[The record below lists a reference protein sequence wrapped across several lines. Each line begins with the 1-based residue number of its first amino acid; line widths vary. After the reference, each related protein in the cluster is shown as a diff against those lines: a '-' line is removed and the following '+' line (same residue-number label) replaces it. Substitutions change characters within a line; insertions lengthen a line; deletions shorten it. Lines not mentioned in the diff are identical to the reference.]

1 MKKVKIENHEDL
13 VRDETTQAVLN
24 TDVSSLESYKK
35 RRNLMRQKD
44 AEIVEIKNE
53 LSEMKELL
61 HQLIAEKSK

>member
-13 VRDETTQAVLN
+13 IRDEETKAVLN
-24 TDVSSLESYKK
+24 ADLSSLQSYKK

>member
-13 VRDETTQAVLN
+13 VRDEATQAVLN
-24 TDVSSLESYKK
+24 TDISSLESYKK

>member
-13 VRDETTQAVLN
+13 IRDEETKAVLN
-24 TDVSSLESYKK
+24 TDLSSLQSYKK